1 MGASVSEVVQAIL
14 FALFASL
21 TGILWAVTLP
31 TYNDLL
37 VPELLP
43 GAAYPP
49 LFGPGS
55 GASSSFLTLAA
66 QFSGYLVANVVDPA
80 VALVVL
86 AVGAVYL
93 VRAVTTPTRVRL
105 ESILPRLVVSV
116 VLANVTV
123 PVAAAVLDVAGA
135 AYPVV
140 AGFDGG
146 AWESWGNL
154 TGLAG
159 LKFSW
164 DNGLLAFVLSFTLF
178 SLVLLLAIAV
188 AARDAL
194 LAVLLVLLPAF
205 SLLAP
210 VPVLAPLARRS
221 WLLFAELAFLPSVI
235 VVPLELAVGA
245 PSVLLLVAY
254 LTIALG
260 APSLL
265 NVAGA
270 QLGRIGFP
278 SAGGA
283 LTGGVERGLAS
294 ASAGMSSIVRPL
306 AGSGKS
312 ASRSRAVQDASAA
325 VARVPIPYAA
335 PLLVAEGLGRGAE
348 AMFRHVKGARLAS
361 ASRRFAGLDRDHP
374 ERLSD
379 LR

>member
-1 MGASVSEVVQAIL
+1 MGASISEVVQAVL
-14 FALFASL
+14 LALFASL

-31 TYNDLL
+31 TYDDLL
-37 VPELLP
+37 VPELAP
-43 GAAYPP
+43 GVAYPP
-49 LFGPGS
+49 LLGPGS
-55 GASSSFLTLAA
+55 GGSASFLTLAA
-66 QFSGYLVANVVDPA
+66 RFSEYLVANVVDPA
-80 VALVVL
+80 VVLVVL

-93 VRAVTTPTRVRL
+93 ARAVSSSTRTRM
-105 ESILPRLVVSV
+105 ESLLPRLVVSV

-123 PVAAAVLDVAGA
+123 PVAAAILDLAGGV
-135 AYPVV
+135 YPVV

-146 AWESWGNL
+146 AWQSWTNL
-154 TGLAG
+154 TGIGG

-188 AARDAL
+188 AARDAM

-205 SLLAP
+205 SLLWPIPA
-210 VPVLAPLARRS
+210 LAPLARRS
-221 WLLFAELAFLPSVI
+221 WLLFGELAFLPVAI

-254 LTIALG
+254 LAIALG

-278 SAGGA
+278 SAGAA

-294 ASAGMSSIVRPL
+294 ATAGLSSIARPAL
-306 AGSGKS
+306 SS
-312 ASRSRAVQDASAA
+312 ARSATRGRPAAVASSAA
-325 VARVPIPYAA
+325 VRAPLPFAA
-335 PLLVAEGLGRGAE
+335 PLLAAEGIGRGAD
-348 AMFRHVKGARLAS
+348 ALFRHLNGARLAA
-361 ASRRFAGLDRDHP
+361 ASRRFGGLDRDHP
-374 ERLSD
+374 ERLRD

>member
-1 MGASVSEVVQAIL
+1 M
-14 FALFASL
+14 
-21 TGILWAVTLP
+21 
-31 TYNDLL
+31 
-37 VPELLP
+37 
-43 GAAYPP
+43 
-49 LFGPGS
+49 
-55 GASSSFLTLAA
+55 
-66 QFSGYLVANVVDPA
+66 
-80 VALVVL
+80 
-86 AVGAVYL
+86 
-93 VRAVTTPTRVRL
+93 
-105 ESILPRLVVSV
+105 
-116 VLANVTV
+116 
-123 PVAAAVLDVAGA
+123 
-135 AYPVV
+135 YPVV
-140 AGFDGG
+140 TGFDGG
-146 AWESWGNL
+146 AWQSWGNL

-210 VPVLAPLARRS
+210 IPVLAPLARRS
-221 WLLFAELAFLPSVI
+221 WLLFGELAFLPVVI

-278 SAGGA
+278 SAGAA
-283 LTGGVERGLAS
+283 LTGGVERGLAAASS
-294 ASAGMSSIVRPL
+294 ASPRSSDP
-306 AGSGKS
+306 
-312 ASRSRAVQDASAA
+312 SRAHGRSPPGPGRAE
-325 VARVPIPYAA
+325 RVRGGRPWSRIPAYAA
-335 PLLVAEGLGRGAE
+335 PLLAAEALGRGAE
-348 AMFRHVKGARLAS
+348 AMFRHVKGARLAA
-361 ASRRFAGLDRDHP
+361 ASRRFAGLDRHHP
-374 ERLSD
+374 EQLSD